1 MNRKLCLTIFAL
13 IAVPLGSGC
22 FLIPQDAIEGIKED
36 LPQSKNTLQINA
48 LADGSGKTHVTACV
62 ADPVVCRNADGPFAA
77 MMDTGAPAD
86 MPFVVDF
93 TEPDGAKVGRFQG
106 DVTGDAPEST
116 LTVMRNGETTTKST
130 VTLPPPAAIT
140 APTEGAM
147 LSLAT
152 DQIKLTWDS
161 KGGMDQMEWSAS
173 VECSAGLAEVAATT
187 IPDNGEV
194 VIDPAKLNLKSGETC
209 KVALHLTR
217 LRDGMIEKAF
227 EGNGL
232 ITVKQTRSVTVSIAP

>member
-1 MNRKLCLTIFAL
+1 MNTKLGLTIFAL

-22 FLIPQDAIEGIKED
+22 FVIPQDAIDDIKEEI
-36 LPQSKNTLQINA
+36 PQSKNTLQINA
-48 LADGSGKTHVTACV
+48 LADGSGKTRVTACV
-62 ADPVVCRNADGPFAA
+62 ADPIVCRNADGPFTA
-77 MMDTGAPAD
+77 MLDTGAAVE

-93 TEPDGAKVGRFQG
+93 TEPDGSKVGRFQG
-106 DVTGDAPEST
+106 SVGGDTPEST
-116 LTVMRNGETTTKST
+116 LAVMRNGDAATKST
-130 VTLPPPAAIT
+130 VTLPAPAVIT
-140 APTEGAM
+140 APMEGAM

-161 KGGMDQMEWSAS
+161 KGGTDQMEWGAS
-173 VECSAGLAEVAATT
+173 VECSTGPAEVSPTT

-209 KVALHLTR
+209 KVSLHLTR

-232 ITVKQTRSVTVSIAP
+232 ITVKQTRSVTISVAP